1 MLIRERGK
9 DIHTRERERKKRK
22 ERERERERERKA
34 AIMRCRVLCAREHIR
49 LRLLCLSD
57 T

>member
-9 DIHTRERERKKRK
+9 DIHTRERERKKERK
-22 ERERERERERKA
+22 RERERKA